1 MILAGILVGVVQG
14 LATAYLDPV
23 VGGAVGSVLPFV
35 IMLLVLFIRPTG
47 MFGWRTIE
55 RV

>member
-1 MILAGILVGVVQG
+1 
-14 LATAYLDPV
+14 

-35 IMLLVLFIRPTG
+35 IMLLILLVRPTG
-47 MFGWRTIE
+47 LFGWRTIE